1 MTIVPVATP
10 SALRRRLIILEQSL
24 DIIEFDL
31 RALRVGETAAQF
43 FQDPAHPL
51 HVYLAGD
58 LHGIIVGVFVAVQRP
73 SERIVQIAVALLAA
87 HAVTRAVALSVAL
100 ALLHRLCERLRAL
113 AQRVQRLA
121 LRIHGTIGVTF
132 AELASG
138 IAHRGVRL
146 AEPVFIA
153 LLVALLAALL
163 TLLALFALLAF
174 LPLLA
179 LLAFLTALGLL
190 AHAALGKLLLQFLQ
204 PVAQALLILL
214 QIAHALIVALLAA
227 HVIAPRILA
236 LLIGLVA
243 QLLLLADHVAELV
256 QRLLHVVVT
265 GLAGL
270 RHLQVFKH
278 FLQLFEQLLGG
289 LLVAGA

>member
-10 SALRRRLIILEQSL
+10 SPLRRRLIILEQSL

-43 FQDPAHPL
+43 FEDPAYPL
-51 HVYLAGD
+51 HVDLAGD

-100 ALLHRLCERLRAL
+100 ALLHRLGERLGAL

-121 LRIHGTIGVTF
+121 LRIHGAIGITF
-132 AELASG
+132 SELASG

-179 LLAFLTALGLL
+179 LLALLAFLTALTALGLL

-204 PVAQALLILL
+204 PVAQAL
-214 QIAHALIVALLAA
+214 
-227 HVIAPRILA
+227 R
-236 LLIGLVA
+236 
-243 QLLLLADHVAELV
+243 
-256 QRLLHVVVT
+256 
-265 GLAGL
+265 
-270 RHLQVFKH
+270 
-278 FLQLFEQLLGG
+278 
-289 LLVAGA
+289 